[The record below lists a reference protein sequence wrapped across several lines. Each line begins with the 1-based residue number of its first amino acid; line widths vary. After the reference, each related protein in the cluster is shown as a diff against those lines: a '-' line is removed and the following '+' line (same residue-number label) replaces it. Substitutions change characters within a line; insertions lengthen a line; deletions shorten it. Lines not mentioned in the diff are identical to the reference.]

1 MGTNNLLSVTYM
13 VWKGYTVNFGTNM
26 CEISKAGSV
35 IRKAENRKGLWVL
48 DGNPVVPDPYVA
60 HVAKASLSVWHKRLG
75 HAMTHFVKKLL
86 ESSMVTGME
95 LIDDSTNHADGECI
109 ACIKG
114 KTTWNV
120 IPKKSDVEN
129 PRRLHRIYSNVCGS
143 FDIEGYSWSRYFV
156 TFINGFSHYVRVKP
170 IRSKDEASKVLK
182 EWITRSKIETG
193 EKANLLRTDGG
204 GEYMGTEFQEWLRSR
219 GMHHKVTNANTPQ
232 ENRVAERLNR
242 TILEMMRTMMHE
254 SDLPKNLWPFVIQ
267 YTQEIVNRLPTR
279 VLSEN
284 KTSYE
289 AFHLKKPS
297 VKHLRI
303 FGCRAYV
310 HVPDDKR
317 GKLDAK
323 TVEGRFI
330 GLPQNRKGYIVS
342 DSRNLLRVYVSRD
355 VMFVETPETSEH
367 MTIQI
372 DEEVP
377 ESDGS
382 SMDIERRNSEVENSV
397 AEDNNVGKNGTTETT
412 VEDAPIQLH
421 RSTRVKHTPT

>member
-1 MGTNNLLSVTYM
+1 MYKAVTSVEFIVLS
-13 VWKGYTVNFGTNM
+13 
-26 CEISKAGSV
+26 
-35 IRKAENRKGLWVL
+35 
-48 DGNPVVPDPYVA
+48 
-60 HVAKASLSVWHKRLG
+60 
-75 HAMTHFVKKLL
+75 
-86 ESSMVTGME
+86 
-95 LIDDSTNHADGECI
+95 
-109 ACIKG
+109 
-114 KTTWNV
+114 
-120 IPKKSDVEN
+120 
-129 PRRLHRIYSNVCGS
+129 
-143 FDIEGYSWSRYFV
+143 SR
-156 TFINGFSHYVRVKP
+156 H
-170 IRSKDEASKVLK
+170 EK
-182 EWITRSKIETG
+182 EWIKPSEIETRG
-193 EKANLLRTDGG
+193 KASLLRTDGG
-204 GEYMGTEFQEWLRSR
+204 GEYMGTEWLKAR
-219 GMHHKVTNANTPQ
+219 GIHHGVTNANTPQ

-303 FGCRAYV
+303 FGCQAYV

-355 VMFVETPETSEH
+355 VTFVETPETSEH